1 MWAVAPRHSAQM
13 TWSEWLVCQWPVHHI
28 LYLAQIVYRFILH
41 WIVTHMMTRE
51 EQYKCIMVCKMQINF
66 EFNLILTSR
75 SNLEVLRAKCVPYA
89 FLLRALA
96 LRLGSHL
103 RRRVYGIPPH
113 PFLLFGLF
121 LIVDLRVLL
130 CALAFS
136 HNCVCRCSHAILWRD
151 LCTGVCIATC
161 LWSPS

>member
-13 TWSEWLVCQWPVHHI
+13 TWSKWLVCQWPVHHI

-103 RRRVYGIPPH
+103 RRRVYGIPPTLFF
-113 PFLLFGLF
+113 FLACF
-121 LIVDLRVLL
+121 
-130 CALAFS
+130 
-136 HNCVCRCSHAILWRD
+136 
-151 LCTGVCIATC
+151 
-161 LWSPS
+161 